1 MHSNHQAGFR
11 LSPQQKRLWSYQAE
25 NPAYRAQCSV
35 LISGKVDLE
44 RLQSAIQT
52 VVNRHD
58 ILRTQFRRIPGMK
71 TPVMVIDNQSGFYW
85 QTLDFNAVSPEDVQG
100 KIQAIFT
107 TEKSISF
114 DGEKDSNLRV
124 LAITLAANQ
133 LLLIVSI
140 PALCGDNGTL
150 KNWVAE
156 VSLAYSGQL
165 DDASEEEGVQYVQ
178 FSEWQ
183 HELLGEA
190 GEVESGLAYWQQQD
204 FSALERMKLPLQ
216 ILTPIQEPFTPESY
230 SWTIDSQGGTQLQT
244 LAQQWEISPA
254 VLLLTCWQILL
265 HRISGESELIVGT
278 IYNIRDDY
286 EELESVFGLLS
297 HCLPVRLHLAGE
309 LSLKK
314 AVNLTTKSLT
324 ESVEWQ
330 DYIHSESL
338 EFHRVGFPIGFEFIS
353 LPGPQ
358 SVDGI
363 SFSITQP
370 FTHSEPFQVKLTVTA
385 LTHGLKAELSYD
397 KNHYSND
404 YIQQLAEQ
412 FETLLIQAIAHPTQ
426 GISQLPILPEPQRQF
441 LFQLNQTEKSY
452 PIKEGMHQLF
462 EEAVNNSPDAIAL
475 VFEETHL
482 TYRQLNEQSNQ
493 LAHYLKKLGV
503 GPDAVVG
510 ILTHRSHLSLVAML
524 GILKAGGAYLPL
536 DAELPLEALSLRLQ
550 DIQPVA
556 VVTEQS
562 LSHRLPNCP
571 FVCLDGDT
579 LQGESAENLA
589 PSATENNLA
598 YILFTSGSTGQPKA
612 VAIAHR
618 QILNYCYAIQDRL
631 NLPTPGSFALVST
644 LSADLG
650 NTVIFPA
657 LCGGTLHIISKM
669 RSSDPE
675 ALAEYFRQHPIDCLK
690 IVPSHLMAL
699 LGGDRPSDILP
710 RHCLVLGGETATW
723 EAVATIRES
732 APNCRI
738 FNHYG
743 PTETTVGVL
752 TYEVPQTHP
761 PYAKTVP
768 LGSAIANTQ
777 IYILDQHQQPV
788 PIGVTGELYIGGA
801 GVARGYLNRPELTQD
816 KFIPNP
822 FQTSPENRLY
832 KTGDRA
838 RYLPDGTI
846 EFLGRVDEQVK
857 IRGFRIELG
866 EIETVLAQHPTVRE
880 TVVTLREDEPGNP
893 RLVAYIVPSGKL
905 DTEAI
910 REFLAQRLQEYMIP
924 TAFVAMDSLPLT
936 ANGKR
941 DRRALPTP
949 DTQLATATEYIAP
962 STPVE
967 AAIAGIWAEL
977 LHCPAISIHDDFF
990 ALGGHSL
997 LATQAIS
1004 RLRATFQV
1012 ELPLKTLFEATTLG
1026 TLAERI
1032 EQAIQAELGLEIP
1045 AIVPTSRG
1053 ETAPLSFAQQR
1064 LWFLDRLDPGSPS
1077 YNLPRAVR
1085 ITGKLNPT
1093 ALEQCFTEIVRRHEI
1108 LRTQFVTV
1116 NRHPVQQIIPAT
1128 PFTLPV
1134 IDLQGLS
1141 PEDCEAEVRR
1151 LTEAEAGQG
1160 FNLESS
1166 RLLRGQLLQLSAT
1179 EWVLLFTLH
1188 HIVSDG
1194 WSTAVLIR
1202 ELAALYPAFS
1212 EGKPSP
1218 LPALPIQYADFALW
1232 QKNWLQGAVLE
1243 TQLGYWKQQLG
1254 GSLPVLELPTDK
1266 PRPPVQTFRGNSESL
1281 TLPYPLSESLK
1292 QLSGRQGVTL
1302 YMTLLAAF
1310 KTLLYRYSGQ
1320 EDILVGSPIANRNHG
1335 EIEQSIGFF
1344 VNTLVLRTNL
1354 SDSPSFS
1361 QLLTRVRDVT
1371 LGAYAHQD
1379 LPFEKL
1385 VEALQPERDLSRS
1398 PLFQVMFIFQNA
1410 PVTPLEL
1417 PGLTLEPL
1425 EHRNGTAK
1433 YDLSLYVRET
1443 ESGLQATWEYNTDL
1457 FEPATIQRM
1466 QGHWQTLLEAVATAP
1481 ETPISH
1487 LPLLTPTEEQQLLG
1501 QWNQTQADYPQTAC
1515 LHQLFEAQ
1523 VELTPEE
1530 VAVEFAGVHL
1540 TYRQLNAKANQL
1552 AHYLQGL
1559 GVEPERLVG
1568 LCIDRSVEMVIALL
1582 GILKAGGA
1590 YVPLDPSYPPERL
1603 EFMVSDSQVPILL
1616 TTEQLLSELPEN
1628 QALVLCLDTEWS
1640 AIAHQSDENPVSGI
1654 EPDNLAY
1661 VIYTSGSTGK
1671 PKGAMNTH
1679 RGICNRLL
1687 WMQDSYELTASDRVL
1702 QKTPFSFDVSVWE
1715 FFWPLLTGARLI
1727 VAQPDGHKDST
1738 YLVKLIA
1745 ESQITT
1751 VHFVPSML
1759 QVFLEE
1765 RGLENCHSL
1774 RQVFCSGEAL
1784 PKELADRFL
1793 ARLGA
1798 KLHNLYG
1805 PTEAAVDVTFWE
1817 CDRASPLNIVP
1828 IGRPVANTQIYILD
1842 PSLQPV
1848 PIGVKGE
1855 LYIGGVQLARGYLN
1869 RPELTAE
1876 KFIQNPFDEPG
1887 QRLYKTGDL
1896 VRYLPNGDIDYLGRI
1911 DNQVK
1916 LRGYRIELGEIE
1928 AVLAQHPQ
1936 VQQSVVTLREERLV
1950 AYWVKASTEL
1960 IFPDL
1965 KGFLKT
1971 KLPAYMVPTAFV
1983 ELETL
1988 PLTPNGKID
1997 RKSLPEPDFT
2007 GPQETWVAPRTAL
2020 EQQLAE
2026 LWSEVLG
2033 IERIGL
2039 YDNFFELGGHSLLA
2053 TQLISR
2059 IREVFQVE
2067 LPLKTLFEATT
2078 IAQLGEA
2085 VAQGQAPVKVPAI
2098 ARASRQGRQVKRSEL
2113 N

>member
-1 MHSNHQAGFR
+1 MHSNHQAAFR

-71 TPVMVIDNQSGFYW
+71 TPVMVIDNQSGFHW
-85 QTLDFNAVSPEDVQG
+85 QTLDFSAVSAEDVQG

-107 TEKSISF
+107 AEKSISF
-114 DGEKDSNLRV
+114 DGKKDSPLRV
-124 LAITLAANQ
+124 LAITLAADQ
-133 LLLIVSI
+133 LLLMVSL

-150 KNWVAE
+150 KNWVTE
-156 VSLAYSGQL
+156 VSLAYSDKL

-183 HELLGEA
+183 HELLGEV
-190 GEVESGLAYWQQQD
+190 GELESGLAYWQQQD

-216 ILTPIQEPFTPESY
+216 NITPIQEPFTPESY
-230 SWTIDSQGGTQLQT
+230 SWTIDSQGVTQLQT

-254 VLLLTCWQILL
+254 ILLLTCWQILL
-265 HRISGESELIVGT
+265 YRLTGESEILVGT

-286 EELESVFGLLS
+286 EELESVFGLLT
-297 HCLPVRLHLAGE
+297 HCLPVRLPLTPE
-309 LSLKK
+309 LSLKE
-314 AVNLTTKSLT
+314 AANLTAKSLA

-330 DYIHSESL
+330 DYVHSESL
-338 EFHRVGFPIGFEFIS
+338 EFHRVFFPIGFEFIS
-353 LPGPQ
+353 LPEPH
-358 SVDGI
+358 SVDGV
-363 SFSITQP
+363 SFSITQQS
-370 FTHSEPFQVKLTVTA
+370 THSEPFQVKLTVTA
-385 LTHGLKAELSYD
+385 STDGLEAELSYD
-397 KNHYSND
+397 ENHYSAD
-404 YIQQLAEQ
+404 YIQQLSKQ
-412 FETLLIQAIAHPTQ
+412 FETLLTQAIAHPNQ
-426 GISQLPILPEPQRQF
+426 GIFQLPILPEQQRQF
-441 LFQLNQTEKSY
+441 LLQLNQTEKSY
-452 PIKEGMHQLF
+452 PIKEGIHQLF
-462 EEAVNNSPDAIAL
+462 EEAVNHTPDAIAL
-475 VFEETHL
+475 VFEETQL
-482 TYRQLNEQSNQ
+482 TYRQLNQQSNQ

-510 ILTHRSHLSLVAML
+510 ILTHRSHFSLIAML

-536 DAELPLEALSLRLQ
+536 DAELPSEALSLRLQ

-571 FVCLDGDT
+571 FVCLDGET

-589 PSATENNLA
+589 VSVTENNLA

-631 NLPTPGSFALVST
+631 NLPTSGSFALVST

-669 RSSDPE
+669 RSSDPQ
-675 ALAEYFRQHPIDCLK
+675 ALAVYFRQHPIDCLK

-732 APNCRI
+732 APHCRI

-777 IYILDQHQQPV
+777 IYILDRHQQPV

-822 FQTSPENRLY
+822 FQNSPENRLY

-846 EFLGRVDEQVK
+846 EFLGRIDEQVK

-866 EIETVLAQHPTVRE
+866 EIEAVLAQHPTVRD
-880 TVVTLREDEPGNP
+880 TGVTLREDEPGNP

-905 DTEAI
+905 DSEAI
-910 REFLAQRLQEYMIP
+910 REFLAQRLPEYMIP
-924 TAFVAMDSLPLT
+924 TAFVAMDRLPLT

-962 STPVE
+962 RTPVE

-977 LHCPAISIHDDFF
+977 LHCPDISIHDDFF

-1012 ELPLKTLFEATTLG
+1012 ELPLKTLFEATTLA

-1085 ITGKLNPT
+1085 ITGELNPT

-1141 PEDCEAEVRR
+1141 PEDCEAEVRC
-1151 LTEAEAGQG
+1151 LTEAEARQG
-1160 FNLESS
+1160 FNLECD

-1232 QKNWLQGAVLE
+1232 HQNWLQGAVLE

-1254 GSLPVLELPTDK
+1254 GCLPVLELPTDK
-1266 PRPPVQTFRGNSESL
+1266 PRPPVQTFRGSSESL
-1281 TLPYPLSESLK
+1281 TLPHPLSESLK

-1310 KTLLYRYSGQ
+1310 KTLLYRYTGQ
-1320 EDILVGSPIANRNHG
+1320 KDILVGSPIANRNHE

-1344 VNTLVLRTNL
+1344 VNTFVLRTNL
-1354 SDSPSFS
+1354 SDSPSFCE
-1361 QLLTRVRDVT
+1361 LLNRVREVT

-1385 VEALQPERDLSRS
+1385 VEALQPERDLSQS

-1425 EHRNGTAK
+1425 EHSNGTAK

-1443 ESGLQATWEYNTDL
+1443 DIGLQATWEYNTDL

-1487 LPLLTPTEEQQLLG
+1487 LPLLTPAEEQQLLVQG
-1501 QWNQTQADYPQTAC
+1501 NQTQADYPQTAC
-1515 LHQLFEAQ
+1515 LHHLFEAR
-1523 VELTPEE
+1523 VERTPDA
-1530 VAVEFAGVHL
+1530 VAVEFAGDCL
-1540 TYRQLNAKANQL
+1540 TYRELNTKANHL
-1552 AHYLQGL
+1552 AHYLQEL
-1559 GVEPERLVG
+1559 GVQPNQLVG
-1568 LCIDRSVEMVIALL
+1568 LYVERSLNMVTALL
-1582 GILKAGGA
+1582 GILKSGA
-1590 YVPLDPSYPPERL
+1590 AYLPLDPAYPSERL
-1603 EFMVSDSQVPILL
+1603 EFTLGDAGVAVLL
-1616 TTEQLLSELPEN
+1616 THQHLVSGLPNHGAE
-1628 QALVLCLDTEWS
+1628 VVCLDTDWGT
-1640 AIAHQSDENPVSGI
+1640 IAQFSPKNLHSPVHA
-1654 EPDNLAY
+1654 EDLAY
-1661 VIYTSGSTGK
+1661 TIYTSGSTGK
-1671 PKGAMNTH
+1671 PKGVEIPH
-1679 RGICNRLL
+1679 RALVNFLTSMQRQPGLTSEDVLLSVTTLSFDIAALELFLPLIVGAKMVLVSRDVATDGIRLAQTLNASGTTVMQATPATWRLL
-1687 WMQDSYELTASDRVL
+1687 LAAG
-1702 QKTPFSFDVSVWE
+1702 WE
-1715 FFWPLLTGARLI
+1715 G
-1727 VAQPDGHKDST
+1727 S
-1738 YLVKLIA
+1738 
-1745 ESQITT
+1745 S
-1751 VHFVPSML
+1751 
-1759 QVFLEE
+1759 
-1765 RGLENCHSL
+1765 SL
-1774 RQVFCSGEAL
+1774 KILCGGEAL
-1784 PKELADRFL
+1784 DCALAQQLQERCAELW
-1793 ARLGA
+1793 
-1798 KLHNLYG
+1798 NMYG
-1805 PTEAAVDVTFWE
+1805 PTETTIWSLVYRVE
-1817 CDRASPLNIVP
+1817 QVQGMMP
-1828 IGRPVANTQIYILD
+1828 IGRAIANTQVYVLD
-1842 PSLQPV
+1842 GNLQPV
-1848 PIGVKGE
+1848 PLGVPGE
-1855 LYIGGVQLARGYLN
+1855 LYIGGDGLARGYLN
-1869 RPELTAE
+1869 RPDLTQE
-1876 KFIQNPFDEPG
+1876 KFIPNPYQPG
-1887 QRLYKTGDL
+1887 SRLYKTGDL
-1896 VRYLPNGDIDYLGRI
+1896 VRYLADRNLEFIARI

-1916 LRGYRIELGEIE
+1916 LRGHRIELGEIE

-1936 VQQSVVTLREERLV
+1936 VQQVVVVLREKRLV
-1950 AYWVKASTEL
+1950 AYWVKAFTEL
-1960 IFPDL
+1960 TFTDL

-1971 KLPAYMVPTAFV
+1971 KLPAYMVPAVFV

-1997 RKSLPEPDFT
+1997 RKSLPTPDLT
-2007 GPQETWVAPRTAL
+2007 GPKETWVAPRTPL

-2026 LWSEVLG
+2026 LWSEVLE

>member
-1 MHSNHQAGFR
+1 MISYLGIV
-11 LSPQQKRLWSYQAE
+11 WSW
-25 NPAYRAQCSV
+25 V
-35 LISGKVDLE
+35 GK
-44 RLQSAIQT
+44 
-52 VVNRHD
+52 
-58 ILRTQFRRIPGMK
+58 P
-71 TPVMVIDNQSGFYW
+71 
-85 QTLDFNAVSPEDVQG
+85 
-100 KIQAIFT
+100 
-107 TEKSISF
+107 
-114 DGEKDSNLRV
+114 
-124 LAITLAANQ
+124 
-133 LLLIVSI
+133 
-140 PALCGDNGTL
+140 
-150 KNWVAE
+150 
-156 VSLAYSGQL
+156 
-165 DDASEEEGVQYVQ
+165 
-178 FSEWQ
+178 
-183 HELLGEA
+183 LLGR
-190 GEVESGLAYWQQQD
+190 Q
-204 FSALERMKLPLQ
+204 
-216 ILTPIQEPFTPESY
+216 
-230 SWTIDSQGGTQLQT
+230 
-244 LAQQWEISPA
+244 SP
-254 VLLLTCWQILL
+254 
-265 HRISGESELIVGT
+265 
-278 IYNIRDDY
+278 
-286 EELESVFGLLS
+286 
-297 HCLPVRLHLAGE
+297 
-309 LSLKK
+309 
-314 AVNLTTKSLT
+314 
-324 ESVEWQ
+324 
-330 DYIHSESL
+330 
-338 EFHRVGFPIGFEFIS
+338 
-353 LPGPQ
+353 
-358 SVDGI
+358 
-363 SFSITQP
+363 
-370 FTHSEPFQVKLTVTA
+370 
-385 LTHGLKAELSYD
+385 
-397 KNHYSND
+397 
-404 YIQQLAEQ
+404 
-412 FETLLIQAIAHPTQ
+412 
-426 GISQLPILPEPQRQF
+426 
-441 LFQLNQTEKSY
+441 
-452 PIKEGMHQLF
+452 
-462 EEAVNNSPDAIAL
+462 
-475 VFEETHL
+475 
-482 TYRQLNEQSNQ
+482 
-493 LAHYLKKLGV
+493 
-503 GPDAVVG
+503 
-510 ILTHRSHLSLVAML
+510 
-524 GILKAGGAYLPL
+524 
-536 DAELPLEALSLRLQ
+536 
-550 DIQPVA
+550 
-556 VVTEQS
+556 
-562 LSHRLPNCP
+562 
-571 FVCLDGDT
+571 
-579 LQGESAENLA
+579 
-589 PSATENNLA
+589 PSANL
-598 YILFTSGSTGQPKA
+598 
-612 VAIAHR
+612 
-618 QILNYCYAIQDRL
+618 
-631 NLPTPGSFALVST
+631 
-644 LSADLG
+644 
-650 NTVIFPA
+650 
-657 LCGGTLHIISKM
+657 
-669 RSSDPE
+669 
-675 ALAEYFRQHPIDCLK
+675 
-690 IVPSHLMAL
+690 
-699 LGGDRPSDILP
+699 
-710 RHCLVLGGETATW
+710 
-723 EAVATIRES
+723 

-832 KTGDRA
+832 KTGDLA

-866 EIETVLAQHPTVRE
+866 EIEAVLAQHPTVRE

-905 DTEAI
+905 ESEAI
-910 REFLAQRLQEYMIP
+910 REFLAQRLPEYMIP
-924 TAFVAMDSLPLT
+924 TAFVAMDRLPLT

-962 STPVE
+962 RTPVE

-977 LHCPAISIHDDFF
+977 LHCPDISIHDDFF

-1012 ELPLKTLFEATTLG
+1012 ELPLKTLFEATTLAS
-1026 TLAERI
+1026 LAERI

-1085 ITGKLNPT
+1085 ITGELNPT

-1134 IDLQGLS
+1134 IDLQDLS

-1166 RLLRGQLLQLSAT
+1166 NLLRGQLLQVSAT

-1194 WSTAVLIR
+1194 WSTGVLIR

-1232 QKNWLQGAVLE
+1232 QQNWLQGAVLE

-1266 PRPPVQTFRGNSESL
+1266 PRPPVQTFRGSSESL

-1361 QLLTRVRDVT
+1361 QLLNRVREVT

-1425 EHRNGTAK
+1425 EQSNGTAK

-1443 ESGLQATWEYNTDL
+1443 DSGLQATWEYNTDL

-1487 LPLLTPTEEQQLLG
+1487 LPLLTPPEEQQLLIQG
-1501 QWNQTQADYPQTAC
+1501 NQTQADYPQTAC
-1515 LHQLFEAQ
+1515 LHHLFEAQ
-1523 VELTPEE
+1523 VERTPDA
-1530 VAVEFAGVHL
+1530 VAVEFAGDCL
-1540 TYRQLNAKANQL
+1540 TYRELNTQANQL
-1552 AHYLQGL
+1552 AHYLQQL
-1559 GVEPERLVG
+1559 GVQPNQLVG
-1568 LCIDRSVEMVIALL
+1568 LYVERSLNMATALL
-1582 GILKAGGA
+1582 GILKSGA
-1590 YVPLDPSYPPERL
+1590 AYLPLDPAYPSERL
-1603 EFMVSDSQVPILL
+1603 EFTLGDAGVSVLL
-1616 TTEQLLSELPEN
+1616 THQHLVPGLPN
-1628 QALVLCLDTEWS
+1628 HGAQVICLDTDWGT
-1640 AIAHQSDENPVSGI
+1640 IAQSNPENLHSPAQA
-1654 EPDNLAY
+1654 EDLAY
-1661 VIYTSGSTGK
+1661 TIYTSGSTGK
-1671 PKGAMNTH
+1671 PKGVEIPH
-1679 RGICNRLL
+1679 RALVNFLTSMQRQPGLTSEDILLSVTTLSFDIAALELFLPLIVGAKLVLVSREVATDGIRLAQTLNASGTTVMQATPATWRLL
-1687 WMQDSYELTASDRVL
+1687 LAAG
-1702 QKTPFSFDVSVWE
+1702 WE
-1715 FFWPLLTGARLI
+1715 G
-1727 VAQPDGHKDST
+1727 S
-1738 YLVKLIA
+1738 
-1745 ESQITT
+1745 S
-1751 VHFVPSML
+1751 
-1759 QVFLEE
+1759 
-1765 RGLENCHSL
+1765 SL
-1774 RQVFCSGEAL
+1774 KILCGGEAL
-1784 PKELADRFL
+1784 DCALAQQLQERCAELW
-1793 ARLGA
+1793 
-1798 KLHNLYG
+1798 NMYG
-1805 PTEAAVDVTFWE
+1805 PTETTIWSLVYRVE
-1817 CDRASPLNIVP
+1817 QVQGMMP
-1828 IGRPVANTQIYILD
+1828 IGRAIANTQVYVLD
-1842 PSLQPV
+1842 SHLQPV
-1848 PIGVKGE
+1848 PLGVPGE
-1855 LYIGGVQLARGYLN
+1855 LYIGGDGLARGYLN
-1869 RPELTAE
+1869 RPELTQE
-1876 KFIQNPFDEPG
+1876 KFIANPYQPG
-1887 QRLYKTGDL
+1887 SRLYKTGDL
-1896 VRYLPNGDIDYLGRI
+1896 VRYLADGNLEFIARI

-1916 LRGYRIELGEIE
+1916 LRGHRIELGEIE

-1936 VQQSVVTLREERLV
+1936 VQQSVVVLREERLI

-1960 IFPDL
+1960 TFPDL

-1971 KLPAYMVPTAFV
+1971 KLPAYMVPAVFV

-1997 RKSLPEPDFT
+1997 RKSLPVPDFT